1 MIIFALYFH
10 IEIADCIWGSWSEW
24 STCSKS
30 CGGGTQLH
38 FRRVATYET
47 KGGQCSGESEEEQE
61 CNTDIC
67 PAGIGLDK
75 MYKHFEEYKIYII
88 PL

>member
-1 MIIFALYFH
+1 MIIFASYFH
-10 IEIADCIWGSWSEW
+10 IEIADCIWGSWSKW

-30 CGGGTQLH
+30 CGGGTQLRS
-38 FRRVATYET
+38 RRVATHET

-75 MYKHFEEYKIYII
+75 MYGDISK
-88 PL
+88 